1 MNWTLSPATVF
12 ATSPVV
18 PVMVIDDLAH
28 AVPMAKALAAGG
40 ITVFEITLRTP
51 VALDAIRAI
60 REAMPEA
67 LVGAGTVLNPQQYN
81 DAVAAGAQFIISP
94 GFTDKLLTHAAANAV
109 PLIPGVSTPSE
120 VMTALDLGY
129 THLKFFPAEANG
141 GAPALQAISAP
152 LAQVKFCPT
161 GGVGPK
167 NVAAYLA
174 LKCVATVGGSWM
186 IPADK
191 VKAGDW
197 DGITALSA
205 EAVALINGLKK

>member
-60 REAMPEA
+60 REAIPDA
-67 LVGAGTVLNPQQYN
+67 LVGAGTILNPQQYD

-94 GFTDKLLTHAAANAV
+94 GFTDKLLVHAAANAV
-109 PLIPGVSTPSE
+109 PLIPGISTPSE

-161 GGVGPK
+161 GGIGPK

-197 DGITALSA
+197 AGITALSA

>member
-12 ATSPVV
+12 AASPVV

-60 REAMPEA
+60 REAMPDA
-67 LVGAGTVLNPQQYN
+67 WVGAGTILNPQQY
-81 DAVAAGAQFIISP
+81 DEAVAAGAQFIISP
-94 GFTDKLLTHAAANAV
+94 GFTDKLLVHAAANAV
-109 PLIPGVSTPSE
+109 PLIPGISTPSE

-161 GGVGPK
+161 GGIGPK

-197 DGITALSA
+197 AGITALSA
-205 EAVALINGLKK
+205 EAVALINGLKR

>member
-12 ATSPVV
+12 AASPVV
-18 PVMVIDDLAH
+18 PVMVINDLAH

-60 REAMPEA
+60 REAMPDA
-67 LVGAGTVLNPQQYN
+67 WVGAGTILNPQQY
-81 DAVAAGAQFIISP
+81 DEAVAAGAQFIISP
-94 GFTDKLLTHAAANAV
+94 GFTDKLLVHAAANAV
-109 PLIPGVSTPSE
+109 PLIPGISTPSE

-161 GGVGPK
+161 GGIGPK

-197 DGITALSA
+197 AGITALSA
-205 EAVALINGLKK
+205 EAVALINGLKR

>member
-18 PVMVIDDLAH
+18 PVMVIDDLVH

-67 LVGAGTVLNPQQYN
+67 LVGAGTVLNPQQYD

-94 GFTDKLLTHAAANAV
+94 CFTDKLLAHAAANAV

-161 GGVGPK
+161 GGIGPK

-197 DGITALSA
+197 AGITALSA
-205 EAVALINGLKK
+205 EAVALINGLKG

>member
-12 ATSPVV
+12 AASPVV
-18 PVMVIDDLAH
+18 PVMVINDLAH

-51 VALDAIRAI
+51 VALNAIRAI
-60 REAMPEA
+60 REAMPDA
-67 LVGAGTVLNPQQYN
+67 LVGAGTILNPQQYD

-94 GFTDKLLTHAAANAV
+94 GFTDKLLVHAAANAV
-109 PLIPGVSTPSE
+109 PLIPGISTPSE

-152 LAQVKFCPT
+152 LAQVQFCPT
-161 GGVGPK
+161 GGIGPK

-197 DGITALSA
+197 AGITALSA
-205 EAVALINGLKK
+205 EAVALINDLKK

>member
-67 LVGAGTVLNPQQYN
+67 LVGAGTVLNPQQYD

-94 GFTDKLLTHAAANAV
+94 GFTDKLLAHAAANAV

-152 LAQVKFCPT
+152 
-161 GGVGPK
+161 
-167 NVAAYLA
+167 
-174 LKCVATVGGSWM
+174 
-186 IPADK
+186 
-191 VKAGDW
+191 
-197 DGITALSA
+197 
-205 EAVALINGLKK
+205 

>member
-12 ATSPVV
+12 AASPVV

-60 REAMPEA
+60 REAMPDA
-67 LVGAGTVLNPQQYN
+67 LVGAGTILNPQQYD

-94 GFTDKLLTHAAANAV
+94 GFTDKLLAHAAANAV

-161 GGVGPK
+161 GGIGPK

-174 LKCVATVGGSWM
+174 LKSVATVGGSWM

-197 DGITALSA
+197 AGITALSA

>member
-1 MNWTLSPATVF
+1 M
-12 ATSPVV
+12 
-18 PVMVIDDLAH
+18 
-28 AVPMAKALAAGG
+28 AAGG

-67 LVGAGTVLNPQQYN
+67 LVGAGTVLNPQQYD

-94 GFTDKLLTHAAANAV
+94 GFTDKLLAHAAANAV

-161 GGVGPK
+161 GGIGPK

>member
-1 MNWTLSPATVF
+1 
-12 ATSPVV
+12 
-18 PVMVIDDLAH
+18 
-28 AVPMAKALAAGG
+28 
-40 ITVFEITLRTP
+40 
-51 VALDAIRAI
+51 
-60 REAMPEA
+60 AMPDA
-67 LVGAGTVLNPQQYN
+67 LVGAGTILNPQQYD

-94 GFTDKLLTHAAANAV
+94 GFTDKLLAHAAAHAV

-161 GGVGPK
+161 GGIGPK

-197 DGITALSA
+197 AGITALSA

>member
-12 ATSPVV
+12 AASPVV

-60 REAMPEA
+60 REAIPDA
-67 LVGAGTVLNPQQYN
+67 LVGAGTILNPQQYD

-94 GFTDKLLTHAAANAV
+94 GFTDKLLVHAAANAV
-109 PLIPGVSTPSE
+109 PLIPGISTPSE

-161 GGVGPK
+161 GGIGPK

-197 DGITALSA
+197 AGITALSA
-205 EAVALINGLKK
+205 EAVALINGLKR